1 MEHHP
6 FRLAHHIKGKGI
18 YTVCDSRLKPVKHA
32 LRLPSY
38 NTAFEQSCQ
47 IYARLLGLR
56 LQSSQNIFHK
66 RGSIRISGQFICHY
80 NARIVRRRVVIGIK
94 GG

>member
-32 LRLPSY
+32 LRLPSH

-47 IYARLLGLR
+47 IYARILSLCLKSG
-56 LQSSQNIFHK
+56 QNLFYE
-66 RGSIRISGQFICHY
+66 RGSVRIPGQLICHY